1 MNKQQFKEIKM
12 RRKIFVTLI
21 FLAWGTGMIANA
33 VTKAPQNDPFG
44 NKAILGYLL
53 RFPSFLDMASTEIGL
68 VENQKV
74 YLAHIVKEEENKLRS
89 LRRANLSAEQYN
101 TQHDAILKATD
112 DKIKQILSQIQ
123 YVRFRDWI
131 IEQWELERNQRALR
145 YDLSVVI
152 QVTPATDH
160 WIGFMQAKLNLSRDG
175 TQAINQLIYQAK
187 QDILPLRKSLVEL
200 AADPTVPLS
209 RIQKEGEQ
217 VVKQIRVKIQRLE
230 SDLMNR
236 LPLNKRGLYMSYM
249 EVPNTSGSDVK
260 GGR

>member
-1 MNKQQFKEIKM
+1 M
-12 RRKIFVTLI
+12 RRKIFFTLI
-21 FLAWGTGMIANA
+21 ILAWGTGMIANA

-44 NKAILGYLL
+44 KKAILGYLL

-74 YLAHIVKEEENKLRS
+74 YLAHIVKEEEDKLRS
-89 LRRANLSAEQYN
+89 LRRANLSAEQHN
-101 TQHDAILKATD
+101 KQHDAILKATD
-112 DKIKQILSQIQ
+112 DKIKQILSPIQ

-131 IEQWELERNQRALR
+131 IEQWVLERNQRPLR
-145 YDLSVVI
+145 YGLMI
-152 QVTPATDH
+152 QVTPTTAH
-160 WIGFMQAKLNLSRDG
+160 WGGFMRTQLSLLRDD
-175 TQAINQLIYQAK
+175 TQAMNQLIYKAK

-217 VVKQIRVKIQRLE
+217 VVKQVCVRIQKLE
-230 SDLMNR
+230 SDLMR
-236 LPLNKRGLYMSYM
+236 KLPLKKRRLYKSYM
-249 EVPNTSGSDVK
+249 EVPNKSGSDVK